1 MIASIQSELVTLTPL
16 NGKKAFLFLSGGFE
30 YQPGYVMAQYASG
43 NYLPTM
49 ANINVRD
56 ISTRLTTMI
65 QKRQRRPDHLL
76 HGRRAPD

>member
-56 ISTRLTTMI
+56 ISERCFLSS
-65 QKRQRRPDHLL
+65 R
-76 HGRRAPD
+76 